1 MEEMLFTSA
10 RQRRSLFPGLSTSVL
25 VHAVVLLVLMQ
36 WKATRSTPIAPT
48 SGSHRYSVHI
58 VHLQTPPE
66 YRGRANDGAGSTPAT
81 APVREQVR
89 PHATPGESSRFARAA
104 SASGEHRAFK
114 LPTNVHAQP
123 VRQTLVQTDVAPTVR
138 LKQEIPLPTMLLWTA
153 ISAPAMTKRF
163 VAPPLRKESPKV
175 VQSLPAAP
183 ALDLPNRELTPAE
196 LNMAAIVPT
205 NAPHLVRPPA
215 IASPVARSGQ
225 EPAKEIPQIGLQE
238 AAQPSSVNL
247 ISLADHRLRSSGMLV
262 LPPAN
267 QIAPGDAGASG
278 TAGAHGGGPGMGQEG
293 SASDAQN
300 GASGA
305 GGHGGNSSAGA
316 QNAAG
321 LAGGTAALLGS
332 ESGSGMAPAGSGN
345 GRGSVGHG
353 SWSASGSAIGSVPA
367 SVTRIDLPKEG
378 TFGVV
383 VLGSA
388 TSARYPETV
397 GALSGKVVYTVY
409 LKVGLRKSWILQYC
423 LKAVGTQSN
432 VNNRSTTPVQAP
444 WPFLMMRP
452 DQRGASDPDYIIVHG
467 AVTDEGKFDQLAMVF
482 PEDLEKK
489 ELLMNSLKLWAFRPA
504 SRDGVPVPVEVLL
517 IIPREE

>member
-1 MEEMLFTSA
+1 MQEMLFTSA
-10 RQRRSLFPGLSTSVL
+10 PQRRSRFPGLSTSVL
-25 VHAVVLLVLMQ
+25 VHAAVLLVLMQ
-36 WKATRSTPIAPT
+36 WKATRSRPIAPA

-66 YRGRANDGAGSTPAT
+66 YRRRANDGAGSTA
-81 APVREQVR
+81 AIAQVREQVR
-89 PHATPGESSRFARAA
+89 PHATPGESSRIASAA
-104 SASGEHRAFK
+104 SASGERRPFK
-114 LPTNVHAQP
+114 LPTNVHVQP
-123 VRQTLVQTDVAPTVR
+123 VRQTLVQTDVPPTVT

-153 ISAPAMTKRF
+153 TSAPAMTKRF
-163 VAPPLRKESPKV
+163 VAPPLRKESPKI

-183 ALDLPNRELTPAE
+183 ALDVPNRELTPAE
-196 LNMAAIVPT
+196 LNIAAVVGT
-205 NAPHLVRPPA
+205 NTPHLVRPPA
-215 IASPVARSGQ
+215 VASPVARSGQ
-225 EPAKEIPQIGLQE
+225 ESAKVIPQIGLQE

-267 QIAPGDAGASG
+267 QVAAGDAGPSG
-278 TAGAHGGGPGMGQEG
+278 TAGSHDAGAGMRHEGGLGTGQEALA
-293 SASDAQN
+293 SAQ
-300 GASGA
+300 
-305 GGHGGNSSAGA
+305 GH
-316 QNAAG
+316 
-321 LAGGTAALLGS
+321 
-332 ESGSGMAPAGSGN
+332 GSGN
-345 GRGSVGHG
+345 GGGRDAAELSGGSATVAGSGSGSGTAMPTVGSGAGSAGHG
-353 SWSASGSAIGSVPA
+353 SWSGSGSAIGSIP
-367 SVTRIDLPKEG
+367 SGVTRIDLPKEG

-423 LKAVGTQSN
+423 LKTAGSEAN
-432 VNNRSTTPVQAP
+432 RNSRSTTPVEAP

-452 DQRGASDPDYIIVHG
+452 DQRGTSDPDYIIVHG
-467 AVTDEGKFDQLAMVF
+467 SVTNEGKFDQLAMVF

-517 IIPREE
+517 IIPKED